1 MENKPEKEHLIG
13 YDEYDQAG
21 SQEPKKRKRKQM
33 ISMIFIVLL
42 LVAVIAVSLGA
53 YFFTRQSTSENGN
66 DDFMR
71 GNRGENTSYVSA
83 SGTTS
88 IGMDAVVFDIDFL
101 EDTELYVEEVYL
113 SSGDEVT
120 AGTKILK
127 FTDES
132 LEEART
138 ELEEALQSAKLSYE
152 SSVITTQESEI
163 TLKYNYNKTILE
175 ATQAQS
181 VYDDKVAELEA
192 ELADALEAY
201 EEAQEDYDELN
212 EQIINNTFYE
222 DYEVAEKKQAY
233 IEAEELYSERY
244 EYWEITEDELQ
255 SATSTTSSETTT
267 TSTNK
272 ASKLSAEEQASK
284 QDRNWIIKTIQL
296 LAEEVETAE
305 AEYEQAES
313 DYEKAVENAELN
325 LKVLANT
332 LEKAK
337 NDYDEMTLKYQQD
350 MLSAKTTYETAVA
363 NSQIAQTEYET
374 ELESLS
380 EDLEKLKDA
389 RDEAQ
394 ENLDEFEAEIG
405 DGFLYT
411 EEDGMI
417 LKVLVEEDQ
426 ELTGSDVIMAYSKPS
441 EISVTVSV
449 DQDDI
454 AQIAVKDT
462 AHIYI
467 DGYDTYE
474 GVVTSID
481 PVSSSSSKTTVTYTV
496 IVSVSGDVSALSENL
511 TATVIF
517 GDVELPTGG
526 NGMRNNGNMPDNG
539 EMPADGEMP
548 SGMEMPSDGEM
559 PSGNMQGGQ
568 GMPSD
573 MTGGENMGETQNE

>member
-233 IEAEELYSERY
+233 IEAGELYSERY
-244 EYWEITEDELQ
+244 EYWEITEDELK

-411 EEDGMI
+411 EEDGTI

-526 NGMRNNGNMPDNG
+526 NGMRNK
-539 EMPADGEMP
+539 
-548 SGMEMPSDGEM
+548 
-559 PSGNMQGGQ
+559 GNMQGGQ

>member
-21 SQEPKKRKRKQM
+21 SQAPKKRKRKQI

-53 YFFTRQSTSENGN
+53 YFLTRQSTSENGN

-71 GNRGENTSYVSA
+71 GNRGENTNYVSA

-152 SSVITTQESEI
+152 SSVITTQENEI
-163 TLKYNYNKTILE
+163 TLKYNYNKTMLE

-222 DYEVAEKKQAY
+222 DYEVAENKQAY
-233 IEAEELYSERY
+233 IEAEELYGERY
-244 EYWEITEDELQ
+244 EYWEITADELN
-255 SATSTTSSETTT
+255 SSSSSNSSSLNAFSSTEATTGTEMMGNGMGNNSM
-267 TSTNK
+267 
-272 ASKLSAEEQASK
+272 SAEEQASK

-313 DYEKAVENAELN
+313 DYEKAVGNAELN

-411 EEDGMI
+411 EEDGTI
-417 LKVLVEEDQ
+417 LKVLVEEEQ

-474 GVVTSID
+474 GVVTSIN

-526 NGMRNNGNMPDNG
+526 NGMRNK
-539 EMPADGEMP
+539 
-548 SGMEMPSDGEM
+548 
-559 PSGNMQGGQ
+559 GNMQAGQ

-573 MTGGENMGETQNE
+573 MTDGENMGETQNE

>member
-21 SQEPKKRKRKQM
+21 SQAPKKRKRKQI

-53 YFFTRQSTSENGN
+53 YFLTRQSTSENGN

-71 GNRGENTSYVSA
+71 GNRGENTNYVSA

-152 SSVITTQESEI
+152 SSVITTQENEI
-163 TLKYNYNKTILE
+163 TLKYNYNKTMLE

-222 DYEVAEKKQAY
+222 DYEVAENKQAY
-233 IEAEELYSERY
+233 IEAEELYGERY
-244 EYWEITEDELQ
+244 EYWEITADELN
-255 SATSTTSSETTT
+255 SSSSSNSFSLNAFSSTEATTGTEMMGNGMGNNSM
-267 TSTNK
+267 
-272 ASKLSAEEQASK
+272 SAEEQASK

-411 EEDGMI
+411 EEDGTI
-417 LKVLVEEDQ
+417 LKVLVEEEQ

-474 GVVTSID
+474 GVVTSIN

-526 NGMRNNGNMPDNG
+526 NGMRNK
-539 EMPADGEMP
+539 
-548 SGMEMPSDGEM
+548 
-559 PSGNMQGGQ
+559 GNMQAGQ

-573 MTGGENMGETQNE
+573 MTDGENMGETQNE